1 MKNFVVIGLGRFGSA
16 LARELS
22 VLGNEVIAV
31 DRSEHQVNAVA
42 DEVTHAMTADI
53 HDENVLR
60 RIGVA
65 ECDCAIVAFASDIQS
80 NILVTL
86 LLKDLGVK
94 KVIAKAS
101 NAMHV
106 RVLQK
111 IGADQIVFPEADM
124 GKRMAR
130 ILSSGRMLDYIDIG
144 GEYKVAEVRCPA
156 HWAGR
161 KLRELDLRTKYNIN
175 VLLIKNNDRLINPSA
190 DYVIEKNDV
199 AVIMGLEDDVWVVS
213 NEK

>member
-1 MKNFVVIGLGRFGSA
+1 MKSFVVIGLGRFGSA

-86 LLKDLGVK
+86 LL
-94 KVIAKAS
+94 
-101 NAMHV
+101 
-106 RVLQK
+106 
-111 IGADQIVFPEADM
+111 
-124 GKRMAR
+124 
-130 ILSSGRMLDYIDIG
+130 
-144 GEYKVAEVRCPA
+144 
-156 HWAGR
+156 
-161 KLRELDLRTKYNIN
+161 
-175 VLLIKNNDRLINPSA
+175 
-190 DYVIEKNDV
+190 
-199 AVIMGLEDDVWVVS
+199 
-213 NEK
+213 